1 VNWGRLLRPLRCPKL
16 LRLSQGFS
24 GTIKARRLYL
34 GEWRFARLIM
44 NALPVDRALAI
55 YGTIASRTEL
65 KGTRERLSRHLRKV
79 FLGGEHDPHRLT
91 VHGLTYLQSLDR
103 ERGS

>member
-1 VNWGRLLRPLRCPKL
+1 
-16 LRLSQGFS
+16 
-24 GTIKARRLYL
+24 
-34 GEWRFARLIM
+34 M

-55 YGTIASRTEL
+55 YGTIANRTEL

-79 FLGGEHDPHRLT
+79 FLDGEHDPHRLT

-103 ERGS
+103 KRDS

>member
-1 VNWGRLLRPLRCPKL
+1 
-16 LRLSQGFS
+16 
-24 GTIKARRLYL
+24 
-34 GEWRFARLIM
+34 M

-55 YGTIASRTEL
+55 YGTIANRTEL

-79 FLGGEHDPHRLT
+79 FRDGEHDPHRLT

-103 ERGS
+103 KRDS